1 MAVFTQVPEAE
12 LQTFLAD
19 YEVGELLSFKGIAE
33 GVQNS
38 NFLLQTRGARL
49 ILTLFERG
57 VDTAGLPFFLG
68 LMQHLAKS
76 GIACPQPLVRRDGQL
91 LGQLSG
97 RPATLVTFLDG
108 QWPRQP
114 EAHHCQAV
122 GQVLAQL
129 HQAGS
134 DFPLQ
139 RANDLGPAAW
149 QPLWAKCASGAGQ
162 LAAGLRQ
169 TIDDELHWLA
179 GHWPATLPGG
189 IIHAD
194 LFPDNVF
201 FQGDRLSGLLD
212 FYFACHDLLAYD
224 LAICLNAWCFDVDGG
239 YRKDKGRALLAGYQS
254 VRPLTEAENHAL
266 PLLARGAALR
276 FLLTRLHDWLHTPAD
291 ALVVKKDP
299 LEYLHRLHFHQ
310 RIQDAGAYT

>member
-1 MAVFTQVPEAE
+1 MAVFTQVTETA
-12 LQTFLAD
+12 LQAFLAD
-19 YEVGELLSFKGIAE
+19 YEVGELLAFKGIAE

-38 NFLLQTRGARL
+38 NFLLQTADTQL

-57 VDTAGLPFFLG
+57 VNSAELPFFLG
-68 LMQHLAKS
+68 LMQHLAQS

-97 RPATLVTFLDG
+97 RPATLVTFLQG

-114 EAHHCQAV
+114 EAWHCRAL
-122 GQVLAQL
+122 GQTLAGL
-129 HQAGS
+129 HQAGR

-139 RANDLGPAAW
+139 RANDLNPAGW
-149 QPLWAKCASGAGQ
+149 QRLWRKCASGANQ
-162 LAAGLRQ
+162 LETGLQ
-169 TIDDELHWLA
+169 QAIDDELHWMMPR
-179 GHWPATLPGG
+179 WPTHLPSG

-201 FQGDRLSGLLD
+201 FQGDQLSGLLD
-212 FYFACHDLLAYD
+212 FYFACNDLLAYD
-224 LAICLNAWCFDVDGG
+224 LAICLNAWCFAADGT
-239 YRKDKGRALLAGYQS
+239 YRVALGQALLAGYES
-254 VRPLTEAENHAL
+254 VRPLGAAEHQAL

-276 FLLTRLHDWLHTPAD
+276 FFLTRLHDWLHTPAD

-299 LEYLHRLHFHQ
+299 LEYWQKLRCFQ
-310 RIQDAGAYT
+310 AGQVLG